1 MAKTPKTSKTPAAKT
16 PAARTPRQS
25 APAPVTGPVAAG
37 RVPVGEPSSRPKA
50 CSILPDT
57 TLGDDVALVAEN
69 MEKILSS
76 PSYSLAQDDRHL
88 LDKAEMRGVRM
99 LLELGKPELALQADS
114 ITSTVIVFGGTQIVE
129 RPAAERRLSE
139 ARRAMARAQN
149 TAAVPASAH
158 ASAAVP
164 ASAHASAAA
173 PASAHASAAVPA
185 SAHASAAVPASA
197 HASAA
202 APSAAGESLARE
214 LKRAEQLLAYCRY
227 YDAAREFARLVSIDN
242 QCDDKRDYV
251 IITGGGP
258 GIMEAANRGA
268 FDVGCKSIGLN
279 IKLPSEQQPN
289 PFITPEL
296 CFQFKYFALRKFH
309 FILRAAAVVLFPG
322 GFGTL
327 DEMFETLTL
336 RQTHR
341 MQPVPIILF
350 GRDYWSKVINFQF
363 LADSGVISDEH
374 LKLFSYAET
383 PEEAWQQIL
392 DFHETMKTQA

>member
-16 PAARTPRQS
+16 PRQS
-25 APAPVTGPVAAG
+25 APPPVTGPVAAG

-99 LLELGKPELALQADS
+99 LLELGKPEMALQADS

-158 ASAAVP
+158 VSAAVP
-164 ASAHASAAA
+164 ASAHV
-173 PASAHASAAVPA
+173 SAAVPA
-185 SAHASAAVPASA
+185 SAMALE
-197 HASAA
+197 
-202 APSAAGESLARE
+202 GLARE
-214 LKRAEQLLAYCRY
+214 LKRAEQLLAYCHY
-227 YDAAREFARLVSIDN
+227 YDDAREFARLVSIDN

-251 IITGGGP
+251 VITGGGP

>member
-1 MAKTPKTSKTPAAKT
+1 MAKTPKTSKPSKTGKSAGLTPPAAAGT
-16 PAARTPRQS
+16 
-25 APAPVTGPVAAG
+25 APAPA
-37 RVPVGEPSSRPKA
+37 KA

-69 MEKILSS
+69 MEAILSS

-88 LDKAEMRGVRM
+88 LDKPEMRGVRM
-99 LLELGKPELALQADS
+99 LLELGKPELAFLADS

-149 TAAVPASAH
+149 TAAGPASAK
-158 ASAAVP
+158 ALE
-164 ASAHASAAA
+164 
-173 PASAHASAAVPA
+173 
-185 SAHASAAVPASA
+185 
-197 HASAA
+197 
-202 APSAAGESLARE
+202 GLARE
-214 LKRAEQLLAYCRY
+214 LKRAEQLLAYCHY
-227 YDAAREFARLVSIDN
+227 YDAAREFARIVSIDN

-363 LADSGVISDEH
+363 LADSGVIADEH
-374 LKLFSYAET
+374 LKLFTYAET
-383 PEEAWQQIL
+383 AEEAWQQIL
-392 DFHETMKTQA
+392 DFHEAMKTQA

>member
-1 MAKTPKTSKTPAAKT
+1 VEVKMARKQKDRSAAAKPAAV
-16 PAARTPRQS
+16 
-25 APAPVTGPVAAG
+25 PAPQA
-37 RVPVGEPSSRPKA
+37 EPRPKA

-69 MEKILSS
+69 MEQILNS
-76 PSYSLAQDDRHL
+76 PSYCLAQEDRSL
-88 LDKAEMRGVRM
+88 LERPEMRGVRM
-99 LLELGKPELALQADS
+99 LLELGKPELAFQADS
-114 ITSTVIVFGGTQIVE
+114 ITSTVIVFGGTQIVD
-129 RPAAERRLSE
+129 RTAAERRLSE
-139 ARRAMARAQN
+139 ARRAIARGPQPPDAKL
-149 TAAVPASAH
+149 T
-158 ASAAVP
+158 
-164 ASAHASAAA
+164 
-173 PASAHASAAVPA
+173 
-185 SAHASAAVPASA
+185 
-197 HASAA
+197 
-202 APSAAGESLARE
+202 RE
-214 LKRAEQLLAYCRY
+214 LQRSERLLSYSRY

-251 IITGGGP
+251 VITGGGP

-279 IKLPSEQQPN
+279 IKLPAEQQPN

-296 CFQFKYFALRKFH
+296 CFQFKYFAMRKFH

-350 GRDYWSKVINFQF
+350 GRDYWSNVIDFQF
-363 LADSGVISDEH
+363 LADSGVIQDAH
-374 LKLFSYAET
+374 LDLFTYAET

-392 DFHETMKTQA
+392 DFHAAHPAAPA

>member
-1 MAKTPKTSKTPAAKT
+1 MAKTPKSDKTT
-16 PAARTPRQS
+16 RTYKSPGS
-25 APAPVTGPVAAG
+25 TAPAVHGTAEAA
-37 RVPVGEPSSRPKA
+37 PLRPKA

-69 MEKILSS
+69 MEAILSS
-76 PSYSLAQDDRHL
+76 PSYSLAQDDRKL
-88 LDKAEMRGVRM
+88 LERSEMRGVRM
-99 LLELGKPELALQADS
+99 LLELGKPELAFQADS

-139 ARRAMARAQN
+139 ARRAMARAQAS
-149 TAAVPASAH
+149 AAGPASAQ
-158 ASAAVP
+158 ASAAGP
-164 ASAHASAAA
+164 ASASASAAA
-173 PASAHASAAVPA
+173 PAAL
-185 SAHASAAVPASA
+185 
-197 HASAA
+197 
-202 APSAAGESLARE
+202 ESLARE
-214 LKRAEQLLAYCRY
+214 LKRAEQLLSYCHY
-227 YDAAREFARLVSIDN
+227 YDDAREFARLVSIDN

-374 LKLFSYAET
+374 LKLFTYAET

-392 DFHETMKTQA
+392 DFHETMKKQD

>member
-1 MAKTPKTSKTPAAKT
+1 MAKAPKTTKDSSS
-16 PAARTPRQS
+16 AR
-25 APAPVTGPVAAG
+25 AAG
-37 RVPVGEPSSRPKA
+37 KDPIRPKA

-69 MEKILSS
+69 MEAILSS

-88 LDKAEMRGVRM
+88 LDKPEMRGVRM
-99 LLELGKPELALQADS
+99 LLELGKPELAFHADKIS
-114 ITSTVIVFGGTQIVE
+114 STVIVFGGTQIVE
-129 RPAAERRLSE
+129 RTAAERRLSD
-139 ARRAMARAQN
+139 ARRAVA
-149 TAAVPASAH
+149 TAVSSATAVP
-158 ASAAVP
+158 VR
-164 ASAHASAAA
+164 
-173 PASAHASAAVPA
+173 
-185 SAHASAAVPASA
+185 
-197 HASAA
+197 
-202 APSAAGESLARE
+202 LARE

-227 YDAAREFARLVSIDN
+227 YDDAREFARLVSIDN

-350 GRDYWSKVINFQF
+350 GHDYWSRVINFQF
-363 LADSGVISDEH
+363 LADSGVISDDH
-374 LKLFSYAET
+374 LKLFTYAET
-383 PEEAWQQIL
+383 PEEAWQQII
-392 DFHETMKTQA
+392 DFHDSQKKPS

>member
-1 MAKTPKTSKTPAAKT
+1 MAKTPNVSKTANTSKTGKSAGLKPPATAGT
-16 PAARTPRQS
+16 
-25 APAPVTGPVAAG
+25 APV
-37 RVPVGEPSSRPKA
+37 RPKA

-69 MEKILSS
+69 MEAILSS

-88 LDKAEMRGVRM
+88 LDKSEMRGVRM
-99 LLELGKPELALQADS
+99 LLELGKPELAFLADS

-139 ARRAMARAQN
+139 ARRAMARALDVAAGPASALDV
-149 TAAVPASAH
+149 AAVPASGL

-164 ASAHASAAA
+164 ASAK
-173 PASAHASAAVPA
+173 AVE
-185 SAHASAAVPASA
+185 
-197 HASAA
+197 
-202 APSAAGESLARE
+202 GLTRE

-374 LKLFSYAET
+374 LKLFTYAET
-383 PEEAWQQIL
+383 AEEAWQQIL
-392 DFHETMKTQA
+392 DFHETMKTPA

>member
-16 PAARTPRQS
+16 PASKTPASKTPVAKTPRSS
-25 APAPVTGPVAAG
+25 APSPATAPFAAG
-37 RVPVGEPSSRPKA
+37 TVPAADSTSGPKF

-69 MEKILSS
+69 MEAILSS

-88 LDKAEMRGVRM
+88 LDKPEMRGVRM
-99 LLELGKPELALQADS
+99 LLELGKPELAFQADS

-129 RPAAERRLSE
+129 RPAAERRVSE

-149 TAAVPASAH
+149 TAAVPASGM

-164 ASAHASAAA
+164 ASAMAA
-173 PASAHASAAVPA
+173 AAVPA
-185 SAHASAAVPASA
+185 SAMALE
-197 HASAA
+197 
-202 APSAAGESLARE
+202 GLARE

-227 YDAAREFARLVSIDN
+227 YDAARAFARLVSIDN

-374 LKLFSYAET
+374 LKLFTYAET
-383 PEEAWQQIL
+383 AEEAWQKIL
-392 DFHETMKTQA
+392 DFHEAMKTQP

>member
-1 MAKTPKTSKTPAAKT
+1 MAKTPKTDRTAKT
-16 PAARTPRQS
+16 DKTTKPPQPPSGS
-25 APAPVTGPVAAG
+25 APANGTAGMAA
-37 RVPVGEPSSRPKA
+37 PRPKA

-69 MEKILSS
+69 MEAILSS
-76 PSYSLAQDDRHL
+76 PSYSLAQDDREL
-88 LDKAEMRGVRM
+88 LDRTEMRGVRM
-99 LLELGKPELALQADS
+99 LLELGKPELAFLEDN

-129 RPAAERRLSE
+129 RAAAERRLSE
-139 ARRAMARAQN
+139 ARRALARAQ
-149 TAAVPASAH
+149 TVAAVPASAM
-158 ASAAVP
+158 AAAAVP
-164 ASAHASAAA
+164 ASAMESA
-173 PASAHASAAVPA
+173 
-185 SAHASAAVPASA
+185 
-197 HASAA
+197 
-202 APSAAGESLARE
+202 ARE
-214 LKRAEQLLAYCRY
+214 LKRAEQLLSHCHY
-227 YDAAREFARLVSIDN
+227 YDEAREFARLVSIDN

-251 IITGGGP
+251 VITGGGP

-350 GRDYWSKVINFQF
+350 GRDYWSKVINFQY

-374 LKLFSYAET
+374 LKLFTYAET
-383 PEEAWQQIL
+383 PEEAWRQIL
-392 DFHETMKTQA
+392 EFHEAPKMQG

>member
-1 MAKTPKTSKTPAAKT
+1 MAKTPKTSKTSKTGKSAGRTPPAAAGM
-16 PAARTPRQS
+16 P
-25 APAPVTGPVAAG
+25 PAP
-37 RVPVGEPSSRPKA
+37 PKV

-69 MEKILSS
+69 MEAILSS

-88 LDKAEMRGVRM
+88 LDKPEMRGVRM
-99 LLELGKPELALQADS
+99 LLELGKPELAFLADS

-139 ARRAMARAQN
+139 ARRAMARAQAS
-149 TAAVPASAH
+149 AAGPASGL

-164 ASAHASAAA
+164 ASAKALE
-173 PASAHASAAVPA
+173 
-185 SAHASAAVPASA
+185 
-197 HASAA
+197 
-202 APSAAGESLARE
+202 GLARE
-214 LKRAEQLLAYCRY
+214 LKRAEQLLAYCHY
-227 YDAAREFARLVSIDN
+227 YDAAREFARIVSIDN

-251 IITGGGP
+251 VITGGGP

-363 LADSGVISDEH
+363 LADSGVIADEH
-374 LKLFSYAET
+374 LKLFTYAET
-383 PEEAWQQIL
+383 AEEAWQQIL
-392 DFHETMKTQA
+392 DFHETMKAQA

>member
-1 MAKTPKTSKTPAAKT
+1 MAKTPKTPKTRTSAGSKPTAANGT
-16 PAARTPRQS
+16 AETAS
-25 APAPVTGPVAAG
+25 F
-37 RVPVGEPSSRPKA
+37 RPKA

-69 MEKILSS
+69 MEAILSS

-88 LDKAEMRGVRM
+88 LDRSEMRGVRM
-99 LLELGKPELALQADS
+99 LLELGKPELALQEDS

-139 ARRAMARAQN
+139 ARRGMARAQASAA
-149 TAAVPASAH
+149 AAVPASAMD
-158 ASAAVP
+158 SA
-164 ASAHASAAA
+164 
-173 PASAHASAAVPA
+173 
-185 SAHASAAVPASA
+185 
-197 HASAA
+197 
-202 APSAAGESLARE
+202 ARE
-214 LKRAEQLLAYCRY
+214 LKRAEHLLAYCRY

-242 QCDDKRDYV
+242 QCDDQRDYV
-251 IITGGGP
+251 VITGGGP

-350 GRDYWSKVINFQF
+350 GRDYWSKVIDFQF
-363 LADSGVISDEH
+363 LADSGVIADEH
-374 LKLFSYAET
+374 LKLFTYAET

-392 DFHETMKTQA
+392 DFHEAMKTQGQATKTP

>member
-1 MAKTPKTSKTPAAKT
+1 MAKTPKISKTPISKTQISKT
-16 PAARTPRQS
+16 PKAS
-25 APAPVTGPVAAG
+25 APASAAG
-37 RVPVGEPSSRPKA
+37 TVASGAVPVGDPTSRPKA

-69 MEKILSS
+69 MEAILSS

-88 LDKAEMRGVRM
+88 LDKPEMRGVRM

-149 TAAVPASAH
+149 T
-158 ASAAVP
+158 
-164 ASAHASAAA
+164 
-173 PASAHASAAVPA
+173 
-185 SAHASAAVPASA
+185 AAVPASA

>member
-1 MAKTPKTSKTPAAKT
+1 LNENDPSPTDGTEIAMAKTPKTPKTSQAPGSPPPAANGR
-16 PAARTPRQS
+16 AAT
-25 APAPVTGPVAAG
+25 API
-37 RVPVGEPSSRPKA
+37 RPKA

-69 MEKILSS
+69 MEAILSS
-76 PSYSLAQDDRHL
+76 PSYSLAQDDRKL
-88 LDKAEMRGVRM
+88 LERSEMRGVRM
-99 LLELGKPELALQADS
+99 LLELGKPELAFLADS

-139 ARRAMARAQN
+139 ARRAIARAE
-149 TAAVPASAH
+149 
-158 ASAAVP
+158 
-164 ASAHASAAA
+164 AAA
-173 PASAHASAAVPA
+173 ADP
-185 SAHASAAVPASA
+185 
-197 HASAA
+197 AA
-202 APSAAGESLARE
+202 ARAPAADPAAAMGLARE

-227 YDAAREFARLVSIDN
+227 YDDAREFARLVSIDN

-374 LKLFSYAET
+374 LKLFTYAET

-392 DFHETMKTQA
+392 DFHETMNAPT